1 MIDFTSL
8 VSFAVNNN
16 LNIVG
21 SSNDEHQLTGDLL
34 KSIETLNAHLTHL
47 DLELF
52 GIIDLF
58 MNAGSPEDKETVLPS
73 YIMQA
78 GVLAFSRMELAAP
91 EMLKAI
97 EELMEKRT
105 LRGIKLPNLKS
116 VVISFDF
123 ADEPEEIIRL
133 QKLAPAVTVAFS

>member
-1 MIDFTSL
+1 MIDFTSI
-8 VSFAVNNN
+8 VSFAVSNN
-16 LNIVG
+16 LNIVA
-21 SSNDEHQLTGDLL
+21 SSNDEHQITGDLL
-34 KSIETLNAHLTHL
+34 KSLETLNSRLIHL

-58 MNAGSPEDKETVLPS
+58 TNQGNPDEQEPSLPS
-73 YIMQA
+73 YIFHA

-97 EELMEKRT
+97 DELLEKRT
-105 LRGIKLPNLKS
+105 LRGIKLPNLQS
-116 VVISFDF
+116 VVVSFDF